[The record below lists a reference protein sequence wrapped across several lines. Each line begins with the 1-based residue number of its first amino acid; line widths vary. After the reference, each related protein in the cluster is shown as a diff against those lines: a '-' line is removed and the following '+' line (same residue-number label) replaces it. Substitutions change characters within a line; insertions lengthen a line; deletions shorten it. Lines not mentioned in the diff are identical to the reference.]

1 MVRISVLDRLLPT
14 RWKFTSRDCWRGLKQ
29 TMAEQSRV
37 FLGCESY
44 GCWPVCLESNF
55 IISAVAVIRGLMF
68 KKHGRLVI
76 TKIATTF
83 LHLLLYLAFMVG
95 ITFCN

>member
-1 MVRISVLDRLLPT
+1 MNRLNY
-14 RWKFTSRDCWRGLKQ
+14 KEVHVIHVHAFFIIMTS
-29 TMAEQSRV
+29 S
-37 FLGCESY
+37 
-44 GCWPVCLESNF
+44 